1 MDRQYI
7 FWGHSDPPHCEWHII
22 PNTPEDRA
30 TAIQA
35 GATAFSTVSFSA
47 PPEKG
52 KPEPTRF
59 GDLILDF
66 DSKDDPKIAIM
77 ELIYFVKWLSSEYD
91 VNSHF
96 LQYWI
101 SGGKGCHLLIPARMF
116 GGEEGDPLLPW
127 IHEKM
132 VHEINEG
139 GHMPLSR
146 CIDMSM
152 YPMGK
157 GKLLQIENI
166 RRRNGR
172 YKVPV
177 RWNELTEMPVDD
189 LLALTARPRQV
200 ELADPRIPVLQ
211 SKCLTE
217 LFLRCQVAVHAGS
230 RSRTQTRGVEAV
242 EKECAFIRHC
252 RDDAVTLS
260 EPEWYAMITNLAILG
275 PVGRELIHSYSRSY
289 SGYSIEETN
298 KKIRH
303 ALERSPMTCTT
314 IKNIWDCG
322 KNCGVSSPYLLY
334 RTTQGSKSTVG
345 VFALEEDGLYFRS
358 DPADLSQKGLWLSSP
373 IEVVAQTRDPLNG
386 SWGRLVRF
394 HDANGV
400 LHQLILSM
408 AELGEWRQCA
418 TDAVGTGTSNFTGQD
433 GSESSHPFSERFS
446 STDVRKDG
454 QKIRMDRG
462 CVCPQE
468 HNLWRSRR
476 RAFHPRGP
484 TAIGYF

>member
-1 MDRQYI
+1 MNRQYI

-66 DSKDDPKIAIM
+66 DSKDDPKTAIM
-77 ELIYFVKWLSSEYD
+77 ELIYFVEWLISEYD
-91 VNSHF
+91 VNPRF

-116 GGEEGDPLLPW
+116 GGEEGDPLLPC

-157 GKLLQIENI
+157 GKLLRIENV

-172 YKVPV
+172 YKIPV
-177 RWNELTEMPVDD
+177 LWDELTKMPMDD
-189 LLALTARPRQV
+189 LLALTATPRQV
-200 ELADPRIPVLQ
+200 DLADTHIPQQ
-211 SKCLTE
+211 SESLTD
-217 LFLRCQVAVHAGS
+217 LFLHCQVAVHAGS
-230 RSRTQTRGVEAV
+230 SSRTQTRGVEAV
-242 EKECAFIRHC
+242 EKECTFIRHC

-260 EPEWYAMITNLAILG
+260 EPEWYAMITNLAVLG
-275 PVGRELIHSYSRSY
+275 PVGRELIHSYSRVLTLV
-289 SGYSIEETN
+289 IPL
-298 KKIRH
+298 KKQ
-303 ALERSPMTCTT
+303 T
-314 IKNIWDCG
+314 K
-322 KNCGVSSPYLLY
+322 
-334 RTTQGSKSTVG
+334 KSV
-345 VFALEEDGLYFRS
+345 
-358 DPADLSQKGLWLSSP
+358 
-373 IEVVAQTRDPLNG
+373 
-386 SWGRLVRF
+386 
-394 HDANGV
+394 
-400 LHQLILSM
+400 M
-408 AELGEWRQCA
+408 
-418 TDAVGTGTSNFTGQD
+418 
-433 GSESSHPFSERFS
+433 
-446 STDVRKDG
+446 
-454 QKIRMDRG
+454 
-462 CVCPQE
+462 
-468 HNLWRSRR
+468 LWRGV
-476 RAFHPRGP
+476 P
-484 TAIGYF
+484 